1 MNTILTQTLMA
12 LGLTCLCTCVALA
25 QPGHR
30 MPPAQIHVGVA
41 VVPFQ
46 LEGLVDAHISDYA
59 TAGVGLKSENPNN
72 PEARVSL
79 PLEDGN
85 TDELGLLPGVK
96 VGWVYDLA
104 GPLTAVAEAGVH
116 IGGPMTVVTA
126 QVGADMFIVD
136 GKHFKIGIPV
146 RVGGLYAVM
155 DFGDLEVIDGYTP
168 PVIIEDAAG
177 ETQTFSN
184 GDSLQ
189 AELSGPMVSA
199 GLAVEGWMTPQL
211 GVRAELGF
219 SMGFF
224 GDMKVRSGNQDI
236 PIESDAIV
244 KPDGSSDPAGLA
256 PEGGSFGLSGFA
268 GIVYRL

>member
-1 MNTILTQTLMA
+1 MNATLIRTLMA
-12 LGLTCLCTCVALA
+12 LCLTSLCASAALS
-25 QPGHR
+25 QESHR
-30 MPPAQIHVGVA
+30 APPSQIHVGVA

-46 LEGLVDAHISDYA
+46 IEGLVNAHISDWESY
-59 TAGVGLKSENPNN
+59 GLKSEDPSSA
-72 PEARVSL
+72 EARVSL
-79 PLEDGN
+79 PLEEGN
-85 TDELGLLPGVK
+85 TDGLGLLPGVK
-96 VGWVYDLA
+96 VGWVYDIP

-136 GKHFKIGIPV
+136 GKHLKIGIPI
-146 RVGGLYAVM
+146 RVGGLFAVM

-168 PVIIEDAAG
+168 PVILEDATG
-177 ETQTFSN
+177 ETQTFNN
-184 GDSLQ
+184 GDPLQ

-199 GLAVEGWMTPQL
+199 GLAVEGWLTPQL
-211 GVRAELGF
+211 GLRAELGF

-224 GDMKVRSGNQDI
+224 GDMKVRSGDQDI
-236 PIESDAIV
+236 PIESNAIV
-244 KPDGSSDPAGLA
+244 KPDGSSNSAGLA